1 MPQLIILYFI
11 VAFFTGWW
19 PFQVERWE
27 GFVYPNKSDLTVH
40 KNIGEF
46 ESLESCRSAARNKLY
61 ELNSVSKGDYECGLN
76 CEFKSNYGINICEET
91 KR

>member
-1 MPQLIILYFI
+1 MPQLVVIYFI
-11 VAFFTGWW
+11 VAFFASWW

-27 GFVYPNKSDLTVH
+27 GFVYPNKNDLTIH

-46 ESLESCRSAARNKLY
+46 ESLDICRGAAKNKLHQIK
-61 ELNSVSKGDYECGLN
+61 SFGKGDYECGLN
-76 CEFKSNYGINICEET
+76 CEFNSNYGINVCKET